1 MADRPKYPGIWITCN
16 GNTLVA
22 KYVETRITEGG
33 VFYPITPSTEGGEL
47 YQQSFAQ
54 GELDVW
60 GNQKI
65 AMETEGEHAAQG
77 GATALAVTGRRV
89 VNFTSGQ
96 GLAYAME
103 QYYHAPG
110 KCSTMVLQVGA
121 RALTKHALN
130 VHCGHE
136 DICSALDTGWTIL
149 FAKDA
154 AASGRPGYHSA
165 QSEREN
171 SEPWHER
178 SGWHAHHALR
188 ACLADARG
196 GISSRVLR

>member
-1 MADRPKYPGIWITCN
+1 MSEKTVTPPQEQATGKPKYPGVRVTCN

-22 KYVETRITEGG
+22 KWVETRITEGG

-60 GNQKI
+60 GNQKVAI
-65 AMETEGEHAAQG
+65 ETEGEHAAQG

-96 GLAYAME
+96 GVAYAME

-110 KCSTMVLQVGA
+110 KASTMVLEVGA
-121 RALTKHALN
+121 RALTKHALKR
-130 VHCGHE
+130 
-136 DICSALDTGWTIL
+136 SL
-149 FAKDA
+149 
-154 AASGRPGYHSA
+154 RP
-165 QSEREN
+165 
-171 SEPWHER
+171 
-178 SGWHAHHALR
+178 
-188 ACLADARG
+188 
-196 GISSRVLR
+196 